1 MTLREAQEEYK
12 TLEAEEQYWIERKEI
27 AKSIVMPKSTDI
39 RSESVDGGKREDKML
54 LYVQTLDNQK
64 INETIDYIKKQKRAT
79 MNLIEKLLKIRNE
92 YQTLERRIYDL
103 RNDPEYMKTHN
114 KPMPFWKI
122 GNIVGYSKTQ
132 CSYIYNKIV
141 QKLPK

>member
-54 LYVQTLDNQK
+54 LYVETLDNQK
-64 INETIDYIKKQKRAT
+64 INETIDYIKKQKKAT
-79 MNLIEKLLKIRNE
+79 MNYIEKLLKIRNE